1 MRWECEHCNREFSKS
16 YALTQHISQRHP
28 YTRNATNQIVNEQF
42 DDNIWDLPEYS
53 SDYNSST
60 DYEVNW
66 LVFLLKSNYRYTI

>member
-1 MRWECEHCNREFSKS
+1 MRWVCEHCNREFSKA
-16 YALTQHISQRHP
+16 YTLTQHISQRHS

-60 DYEVNW
+60 DYKVNW
-66 LVFLLKSNYRYTI
+66 LFF